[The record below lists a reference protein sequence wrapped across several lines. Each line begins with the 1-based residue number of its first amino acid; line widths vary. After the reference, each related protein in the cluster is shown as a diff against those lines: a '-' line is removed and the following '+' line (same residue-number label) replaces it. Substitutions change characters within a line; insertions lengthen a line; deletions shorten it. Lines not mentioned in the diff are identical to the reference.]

1 MAAHPAIS
9 SVLFALGQKVRTSN
23 VGGVISK
30 ADLLDVIVVFC
41 DSEASAS
48 NAVQRTRE
56 VVQRR
61 VNRWL
66 KTNSPERAGYLHI
79 VDGLRAPLSVEYFG
93 PDVVVEVL
101 RHFGAVITDE
111 SRGDFVHRMQ
121 GSDSATGEDMAI
133 HLDPHPAPA
142 CPNAPISRMGSMESE
157 GAARTGRDDDDAES
171 GAAAAAAASSGT
183 DAVAMFDPEF
193 HPVPAG
199 PAVAAAEGEA
209 AEDNVMLHEKNCTQ
223 FREDSLAK
231 DGRAKGQRQ
240 QHESNTLPDY
250 LRAKQKLA
258 ITRTGAGE
266 DAPGRYLTV
275 PSTVALALRRNL
287 SNVSCADLGLVIL
300 DDASRWSVSRSEVRA
315 GAAATASMREWHAG
329 MLQEMFHPDGAED
342 FNLSLHI
349 VSQDATNSGIWQK
362 RKLIA
367 LLCHSAYLVSLPSKF
382 RWSWHDMFREIRAI
396 ADVQPVEDGSGQGSV
411 SMTTKMLKSINCPT
425 VHDLVAKHAEL
436 KADGQQRQQHQPSD
450 EKPADADAKFL
461 CVEWRAD
468 DSVQW
473 PVHVYV
479 FVTDRGPN
487 EVLARKI
494 WQCVSSACEHVVVL
508 GSDCLEHAAH
518 LVTVS
523 SLKLVDKLLP
533 LQFEGKG
540 RAWKYFSS
548 LATFSITVRDSSKDF
563 FQMWCQEHGD
573 LSGVKH
579 AKSLWPKCV
588 AGRWNSCS
596 DVERRMHDSGG
607 QATVLPVMRRL
618 MGAKRE
624 AAPAKEHQSIDE
636 IAVEETAHYTQQMG
650 RWRATTLKC
659 VEDPL
664 WWTVA
669 EAMRMAR
676 SPALH
681 LSVPRGLQSAACIVT
696 LCGL

>member
-133 HLDPHPAPA
+133 HLDPHP
-142 CPNAPISRMGSMESE
+142 
-157 GAARTGRDDDDAES
+157 
-171 GAAAAAAASSGT
+171 
-183 DAVAMFDPEF
+183 
-193 HPVPAG
+193 
-199 PAVAAAEGEA
+199 
-209 AEDNVMLHEKNCTQ
+209 VMLHEKNCTQ

-696 LCGL
+696 LCGCVAVAMQCL

>member
-142 CPNAPISRMGSMESE
+142 CPNAPIS
-157 GAARTGRDDDDAES
+157 
-171 GAAAAAAASSGT
+171 
-183 DAVAMFDPEF
+183 
-193 HPVPAG
+193 
-199 PAVAAAEGEA
+199 
-209 AEDNVMLHEKNCTQ
+209 
-223 FREDSLAK
+223 
-231 DGRAKGQRQ
+231 
-240 QHESNTLPDY
+240 
-250 LRAKQKLA
+250 
-258 ITRTGAGE
+258 AGE

-650 RWRATTLKC
+650 RWRATSLKC

-696 LCGL
+696 LCGCVAVAMQCL

>member
-121 GSDSATGEDMAI
+121 GSDSA
-133 HLDPHPAPA
+133 
-142 CPNAPISRMGSMESE
+142 
-157 GAARTGRDDDDAES
+157 
-171 GAAAAAAASSGT
+171 
-183 DAVAMFDPEF
+183 
-193 HPVPAG
+193 
-199 PAVAAAEGEA
+199 
-209 AEDNVMLHEKNCTQ
+209 
-223 FREDSLAK
+223 
-231 DGRAKGQRQ
+231 
-240 QHESNTLPDY
+240 
-250 LRAKQKLA
+250 
-258 ITRTGAGE
+258 TGAGE

-382 RWSWHDMFREIRAI
+382 RWSWHDMFREIRTI
-396 ADVQPVEDGSGQGSV
+396 ADVQPVED
-411 SMTTKMLKSINCPT
+411 
-425 VHDLVAKHAEL
+425 
-436 KADGQQRQQHQPSD
+436 
-450 EKPADADAKFL
+450 
-461 CVEWRAD
+461 
-468 DSVQW
+468 
-473 PVHVYV
+473 
-479 FVTDRGPN
+479 GPN

-636 IAVEETAHYTQQMG
+636 IAVEETAHYTQQMD

-696 LCGL
+696 LCGCVAVAMQCL